1 MICLDDFIGEVYVRI
16 VFNRKTGFFVVYQYS
31 MEATFKRQS
40 LALELP
46 DLAVDWALIG
56 SLEGT

>member
-1 MICLDDFIGEVYVRI
+1 MIYLDDFIGEVDVRI
-16 VFNRKTGFFVVYQYS
+16 VLDKKTGFFVVYQYG

-40 LALELP
+40 LALERP
-46 DLAVDWALIG
+46 DLAVNWALIG